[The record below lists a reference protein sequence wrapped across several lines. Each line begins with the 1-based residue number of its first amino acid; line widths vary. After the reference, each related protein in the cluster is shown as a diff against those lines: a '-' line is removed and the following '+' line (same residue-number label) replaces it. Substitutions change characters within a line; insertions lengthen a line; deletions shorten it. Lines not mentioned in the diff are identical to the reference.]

1 MERSSIREMH
11 PSLDGELREKGAWQ
25 VDGYV
30 KILREL
36 FGGRCCVGE
45 AEGGSASARAPCDL
59 FAARADGK
67 GGWLNG
73 GRAGAR

>member
-30 KILREL
+30 KVLREL
-36 FGGRCCVGE
+36 CGGWCCVAGGRGGQCVGT
-45 AEGGSASARAPCDL
+45 CDL
-59 FAARADGK
+59 FAARTDGN